1 MTSDFLLIQKIKDG
15 DDSAG
20 GRFVEKYYASIYQYC
35 FLHIHDRYCAEDL
48 TQEIFVRFFESVMG
62 FRNTGKAKAYLYR
75 IAGNIIKNYY
85 RKKKEVQVEVE
96 DLPEKAE
103 DNTAGIALRLD
114 IEKAVD
120 GLPEELKEITILF
133 FFQELKQKEIA
144 DLLGIKLSLVEYRV
158 KKAKERLEVIYDETI
173 SEKNQ
178 GL

>member
-20 GRFVEKYYASIYQYC
+20 GRLVEKYYASIYQYC

-144 DLLGIKLSLVEYRV
+144 NLLGIKLSLVEYRV